1 MSTHRTKELRIVGFD
16 LGHAD
21 TALAVVPDVREDEVI
36 KQELP
41 SAAGRTYVSVTA
53 VAEHPQK
60 GVILGVFA
68 INQEDAKLHVAF
80 KDPSFDEDKVA
91 RPTRLFVEGVR
102 ADLKRVG
109 RLPDDRPTRWVFGTP
124 SGWPPEV
131 REAYLKV
138 LREAGL
144 TDVEVVAESRAALL
158 FARDSGEV
166 RDRPARSRGRLQLS
180 TSDTVLVA
188 DLGSSTLDITIVTG
202 RRANPVKDAGS
213 ALGASLIDIA
223 IMNWFLRE
231 SPYRAD
237 VERCIEW
244 NDFERKRL
252 QFACRMAKED
262 FFTKD
267 HPSAQQVVG
276 TYTYEPLGGDE
287 NAFYPIR
294 IGRKAMEQIL
304 DTPQP
309 ALGGRGWR
317 EAFRDD
323 LRLAAAAVRGKPSHV
338 VLTGGASRMT
348 FVLAYA
354 REIFGDRV
362 VMGSEPE
369 LAIARGLALAGRIS
383 ERAKGFRADIAAF
396 LSGGMVETV
405 VRNHLGD
412 LATKLGDAVA
422 SGAFEAHAIPAF
434 RRWKRGEFRTLAEME
449 RRIAE
454 AVSASL
460 TAPDN
465 TKVQAAI
472 AEWQNGLHPDLKD
485 LTAPICRR
493 WHIQDEAMELAPVS
507 VRDQTWSPTVGLAV
521 VFADQA
527 AAIAGVVASVVVGII
542 AAAIFSAMALG
553 GPATW
558 FLGITAVVWAG
569 GGAAGKADELVRTA
583 NIPLAGREMFR
594 EASLVK
600 KAPQKE
606 QELAANLSQKIRTD
620 GADTIVA
627 QVALQLALE
636 LEEQAK
642 EAELLIS

>member
-1 MSTHRTKELRIVGFD
+1 MTTHRSKDLRIVGFD

-21 TALAVVPDVREDEVI
+21 TALAVVPDAREDEVI

-53 VAEHPQK
+53 VAEHSRK
-60 GVILGVFA
+60 GIILGLFA
-68 INQEDAKLHVAF
+68 INQEDARLYVAF

-91 RPTRLFVEGVR
+91 RPTRLFVQGVR
-102 ADLKRVG
+102 EDLKRVG

-124 SGWPPEV
+124 SGWSPEI
-131 REAYLKV
+131 RERYLEV

-144 TDVEVVAESRAALL
+144 ADVEVVAESRAALL

-166 RDRPARSRGRLQLS
+166 RDRPARAKGRLQL
-180 TSDTVLVA
+180 TAADTVLVA
-188 DLGSSTLDITIVTG
+188 DLGSSTLDITVVTG

-237 VERCIEW
+237 VERHIEW

-294 IGRKAMEQIL
+294 IGRTAMAEVL

-323 LRLAAAAVRGKPSHV
+323 LLLAAAAVKGKPSHV

-383 ERAKGFRADIAAF
+383 ERAKGFRADIADF
-396 LSGGMVETV
+396 LRDGTVETV
-405 VRNHLGD
+405 VRNHLGS
-412 LATKLGDAVA
+412 LASRLGDAVA
-422 SGAFEAHAIPAF
+422 TGAFEAHALPAF
-434 RRWKRGEFRTLAEME
+434 RRWKRGEIRTLAQME
-449 RRIAE
+449 AQIAQ

-460 TAPDN
+460 TATDN
-465 TKVQAAI
+465 PRVQAAI
-472 AEWQNGLHPDLKD
+472 VEWQNALHPDLND

-493 WHIQDEAMELAPVS
+493 WRIRDEAMELAPVS
-507 VRDQTWSPTVGLAV
+507 VRDQTWSPHVGLAM

-553 GPATW
+553 GPVTW
-558 FLGITAVVWAG
+558 ILGGVAVVAAG
-569 GGAAGKADELVRTA
+569 GSAAEKTDELVRTS
-583 NIPLAGREMFR
+583 NIPVAAREVFR

-600 KAPQKE
+600 KAPAKE
-606 QELAANLSQKIRTD
+606 LELAANLAHKLSTE
-620 GADTIVA
+620 GADAIVA
-627 QVALQLALE
+627 QVAHQLAE
-636 LEEQAK
+636 QLEEQAK